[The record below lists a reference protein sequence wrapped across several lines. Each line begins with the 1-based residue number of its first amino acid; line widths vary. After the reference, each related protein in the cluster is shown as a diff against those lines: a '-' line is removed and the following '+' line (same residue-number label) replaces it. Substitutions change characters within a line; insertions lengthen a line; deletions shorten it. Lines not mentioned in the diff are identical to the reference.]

1 MDAPLIAVTMGDPAG
16 IGPEIVAKT
25 FADPGFRDKNR
36 AIVVGDPAILA
47 RAAKL
52 LELPLRV
59 GVISEPEEAA
69 FEPGAVDVLAV
80 GELPE
85 DLPFGELDA
94 RAGDAAF
101 RYVESATKLTSAG
114 RVGAIATA
122 PLNKEAMHLAGHKY
136 PGHTEILAELT
147 GTEDY
152 AMMLVTDE
160 LKVIHVSTHV
170 SLREAIERVRS
181 ERELAV
187 IRLAHEALRKL
198 GVENPKVAVAGLNP
212 HAGENGLFG
221 IEDAERIAPA
231 VEEAREEGIEATGP
245 WPPDTVLMRARR
257 GEFDVVVVQY
267 HDQGHIPV
275 KLMGFD
281 TGVNVTVG
289 LPFFRTS
296 VDHGTAFD
304 IAGTGKADH
313 ASMQAAL
320 DLARKLATAE
330 EHAEERS

>member
-1 MDAPLIAVTMGDPAG
+1 LRLMDAPLIAVTMGDPAG
-16 IGPEIVAKT
+16 IGPEIVAKI
-25 FADPGFRDKNR
+25 FAQEEFRDENR
-36 AIVVGDPAILA
+36 AIVIGDTAILE

-52 LELPLRV
+52 LGLPLRV
-59 GVISEPEEAA
+59 NPIFEPEEAA
-69 FEPGAVDVLAV
+69 FEPGTVDVLAV
-80 GELPE
+80 GQLPV
-85 DLPFGELDA
+85 DLPFGELNA

-101 RYVESATKLTSAG
+101 RYLERATKLASAG

-160 LKVIHVSTHV
+160 LEVIHVSTHV
-170 SLREAIERVRS
+170 SLREAIEKVRP

-187 IRLAHEALRKL
+187 IRLAHASLRKL
-198 GVENPKVAVAGLNP
+198 GVEDPKVAVAGLNP

-221 IEDAERIAPA
+221 TEDAECIAPA
-231 VEEAREEGIEATGP
+231 VEEAREEGIEASGP
-245 WPPDTVLMRARR
+245 HPPDTVFMRALR
-257 GEFDVVVVQY
+257 GEFDIVVVQY

-275 KLMGFD
+275 KLVGFD

-304 IAGTGKADH
+304 IAGSGKADH
-313 ASMQAAL
+313 ASMQAAI
-320 DLARKLATAE
+320 DLARKLSA
-330 EHAEERS
+330 AEERS